1 VGETRGE
8 NIGRAVLAQAQLLG
22 IVALVAGAI
31 PGWIGG
37 LFLKDAQATASLSSQ
52 FHWALFVLF
61 PAGLIIAARP
71 WDRKAPDMDRAEAF
85 VVELLAGFLG
95 AAAGN
100 LLFFLASTYIPTVFG
115 GLDWA
120 TLQRG
125 FIAHVGWA
133 AIAAQIGIATVS
145 AIPIVIWK
153 YRQETR

>member
-1 VGETRGE
+1 MGETSGE
-8 NIGRAVLAQAQLLG
+8 NIGRAVVAQVQLLG

-37 LFLKDAQATASLSSQ
+37 LFLKDAEATASLSGQ

-61 PAGLIIAARP
+61 PAGLIVAARP
-71 WDRKAPDMDRAEAF
+71 WDQRAPGIDRAETL
-85 VVELLAGFLG
+85 VVELLSGFLG
-95 AAAGN
+95 SVAGN

-125 FIAHVGWA
+125 FIARVGWA
-133 AIAAQIGIATVS
+133 AITAQIGIATLS

-153 YRQETR
+153 HRQETR